1 MIVHKLDA
9 RDILKYRRLDLRD
22 LPERGLIL
30 VTGPNE
36 SGKSSVGETLCLA
49 LFGRT
54 FALTADAI
62 EKAVRWDAMVGSVEI
77 EFTTRDDRRMK
88 VERRLDRDGLRASSL
103 TDVESGHETRGWDAV
118 TKAVVEA
125 LGFNFPE
132 FVESFY
138 LARREIAPP
147 HPRSDTLKAMA
158 GVLRLEQIAEDL
170 RKRIFT
176 GQERLAEL
184 RGEIAETDGQLAEFQ
199 RDDLLPPR
207 PGSTPSELVEEAEQ
221 RVEQLQD
228 TQRQLAD
235 RTPRLEEAIQELVSA
250 CGGAALLRWAHAA
263 ERAEVGLDS
272 LEESASF
279 LGYSD
284 LPVGTDRLSRALE
297 RIQEGLEDFRS
308 LKNAVIPRR
317 GELGVKL
324 GVDGYTGP
332 GRTFADE
339 EDDLLDELSSGRKT
353 RDGAVKVGSFLA
365 VGAAVLAVL
374 GFLPIQGLPQGANF
388 AFWGVAGAPL
398 IGSLVFGARAR
409 GAGRALAT
417 LRAEEDDIGMRREA
431 ATQEL
436 ESLTGFEGLALA
448 DAVVQLSKVNTP
460 AIAQAVQAFK
470 QGAGG
475 KLVDP
480 TATERLGGGLGKEL
494 EGVRTAAAALTE
506 RIKADIE
513 TLEHIHTLRELRA
526 RLETSKVTIRD
537 RMATSELA
545 IELIAGAAKQMTFDF
560 NRSVRQGMARVLPS
574 LTEGRY
580 QYLRIDDELKVR
592 VFSSE
597 KQDFVSFEEISG
609 GTQRQIAL
617 ATRLALSEA
626 LVRNA
631 VHDTQFLFLDE
642 PFAFFDAQRT
652 RNSMQALPRVSDDLT
667 QIWIAAQEAPAGA
680 GAEVHLECTT
690 GNDRLV
696 FRA

>member
-1 MIVHKLDA
+1 MIVVKLIA
-9 RDILKYRRLDLRD
+9 RDILKYRRLDLQD

-54 FALTADAI
+54 FALTGEAI
-62 EKAVRWDAMVGSVEI
+62 EKAVRWDSMAGSVEI
-77 EFTTRDDRRMK
+77 EFTTRDGRRLR
-88 VERRLDRDGLRASSL
+88 VERRLDRDGLRAASL
-103 TDVESGHETRGWDAV
+103 VEDGHELRGWDAV
-118 TKAVVEA
+118 TAAVQEA
-125 LGFNFPE
+125 LGFGFPE
-132 FVESFY
+132 YVESFY

-158 GVLRLEQIAEDL
+158 GVLRLEHIAEDL
-170 RKRIFT
+170 RKRIFAS
-176 GQERLAEL
+176 QERLAEL
-184 RGEIAETDGQLAEFQ
+184 RAEVAQTDEQLVEFQ

-207 PGSTPSELVEEAEQ
+207 PGSSPSELAEEAEQ
-221 RVEQLQD
+221 RIEQLKD
-228 TQRQLAD
+228 TKRQLGD
-235 RTPRLEEAIQELVSA
+235 RIPRLEEAIGELIAA
-250 CGGAALLRWAHAA
+250 CDGAALMRWAHAA

-279 LGYSD
+279 LGYRD
-284 LPVGTDRLSRALE
+284 LPTGTDRLSRALE
-297 RIQEGLEDFRS
+297 RIQEGLEDFRT
-308 LKNAVIPRR
+308 LKNAIIPRR
-317 GELGVKL
+317 GELGVRL
-324 GVDGYTGP
+324 GVEGYTGP

-339 EDDLLDELSSGRKT
+339 EDDLQDELGASRKT
-353 RDGAVKVGSFLA
+353 RDAAVRLGGFLA

-374 GFLPIQGLPQGANF
+374 GFLPIQGLPAGTDF
-388 AFWGVAGAPL
+388 AFWGVAAAL
-398 IGSLVFGARAR
+398 AAGSAVFGARAR
-409 GAGRALAT
+409 SAGRTLAG
-417 LRAEEDDIGMRREA
+417 LRVDEDDIALRREA
-431 ATQEL
+431 AQREL
-436 ESLTGFEGLALA
+436 DALTGFEGLALA
-448 DAVVQLSKVNTP
+448 DAVGKLAPVSTP
-460 AIAQAVQAFK
+460 DVAQAVQAFRN
-470 QGAGG
+470 GAGG
-475 KLVDP
+475 KLVDGA
-480 TATERLGGGLGKEL
+480 ATTRLGEGLAKEL
-494 EGVRTAAAALTE
+494 EGLRAAAVALQA
-506 RIKADIE
+506 RIVADIE

-626 LVRNA
+626 LVRSA

-652 RNSMQALPRVSDDLT
+652 RNSMNALPRVSDDLT
-667 QIWIAAQEAPAGA
+667 QIWIAAQEAPSGA
-680 GAEVHLECTT
+680 GADVHLECTT

-696 FRA
+696 FQG